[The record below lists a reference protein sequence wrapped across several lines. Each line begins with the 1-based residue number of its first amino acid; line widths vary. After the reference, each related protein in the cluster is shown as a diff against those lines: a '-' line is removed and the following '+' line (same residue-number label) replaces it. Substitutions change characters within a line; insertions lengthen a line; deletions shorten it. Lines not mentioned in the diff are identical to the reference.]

1 MYSRG
6 SSPLGLSMHV
16 GFIRELL
23 LTFSCDSAV
32 GTTVDRHF
40 PTLGWRVSV
49 AILPFFPRRQ
59 APLRW
64 GCQTCGPTYGT
75 CGKNK
80 GCIMIQMIA
89 PLVGGASARTRR
101 VCFRRTVSWIMTAQ
115 IYYFP
120 GSGPYI
126 MGLSTLMAYLPGHNV
141 ERLCPCHQ
149 ENSKRSSS
157 FRWACSFTMLW
168 IISGVRSRLS

>member
-1 MYSRG
+1 
-6 SSPLGLSMHV
+6 MHV

-64 GCQTCGPTYGT
+64 GCQTCGPTYGA

-101 VCFRRTVSWIMTAQ
+101 VCFLRTVSWIMTAQ

-120 GSGPYI
+120 GSGPYM
-126 MGLSTLMAYLPGHNV
+126 MGLRISMAYLPGHKV
-141 ERLCPCHQ
+141 DFVWPCHH
-149 ENSKRSSS
+149 ENSKLNSS
-157 FRWACSFTMLW
+157 FRWLWSKAMLL
-168 IISGVRSRLS
+168 IIASEGTLSS